1 VIHKPSYVN
10 SLMVRVP
17 CKQQIRTLRNL
28 IKNHVYPDKLL
39 KQQHLLNRLIMEERH
54 AIVIQKGRGY
64 SIPYDPIKCD
74 IVVNNLIDELEDKF
88 GIDKKNLLFHCER
101 KNDIKTGLPKGK
113 YSGIKE
119 YVRSKNLGI
128 KITEGK
134 GSPNGKCR
142 GSNGFSV
149 EIEKNDLINE
159 KNSDLRKE
167 LIKLLPLYKAN
178 KIISC
183 IKNDVEN
190 TRRPLKVIN
199 GKLYIDKNDINNIS
213 DMRIYFNDNHH
224 AIAGALFMSTEY
236 LSQKSTGLVT
246 FINLGV
252 NNDNCFRESSMK
264 NNIITTELGICILET
279 FGINKDG
286 FCDIFNNYANG
297 NIDEISTTA
306 EKYNQTI
313 NFDSMMCSNSFKL
326 KIQEFLDQC
335 MGNGNM
341 IISHNISDKDRLYR
355 SKKVN
360 TNVLRYKSYYGG
372 KSKKGKRID
381 IEILTNSLI
390 FTVNIRNKQG
400 GIYPSHIMCDFKY
413 HNDQMLL

>member
-1 VIHKPSYVN
+1 MK
-10 SLMVRVP
+10 
-17 CKQQIRTLRNL
+17 
-28 IKNHVYPDKLL
+28 
-39 KQQHLLNRLIMEERH
+39 
-54 AIVIQKGRGY
+54 RGY
-64 SIPYDPIKCD
+64 CISYDPINCD
-74 IVVNNLIDELEDKF
+74 IVVNNLIDELVDKF
-88 GIDKKNLLFHCER
+88 DIDKKKLLFHYER
-101 KNDIKTGLPKGK
+101 KNDIKTGLPNGT
-113 YSGIKE
+113 YPGIKE
-119 YVRSKNLGI
+119 YVRSKKLGI
-128 KITEGK
+128 KITVTEGK

-149 EIEKNDLINE
+149 EVEKNDLINE
-159 KNSDLRKE
+159 KNSDFRKE
-167 LIKLLPLYKAN
+167 LIKLLPQYKAN

-183 IKNDVEN
+183 IKNYVEN

-224 AIAGALFMSTEY
+224 AIAGALFISTEY

-264 NNIITTELGICILET
+264 NNIITTELGICIIET
-279 FGINKDG
+279 FGIHKDG

-297 NIDEISTTA
+297 NIDGISTTA

-390 FTVNIRNKQG
+390 FTVNIRNKHG

>member
-1 VIHKPSYVN
+1 MDS
-10 SLMVRVP
+10 
-17 CKQQIRTLRNL
+17 
-28 IKNHVYPDKLL
+28 
-39 KQQHLLNRLIMEERH
+39 
-54 AIVIQKGRGY
+54 RGY
-64 SIPYDPIKCD
+64 CIPYDPNKCD
-74 IVVNNLIDELEDKF
+74 IVVNILIDELEDKF
-88 GIDKKNLLFHCER
+88 GIDKKKLLFHCER
-101 KNDIKTGLPKGK
+101 ENDIKTGLPNGK
-113 YSGIKE
+113 YPGIKE
-119 YVRSKNLGI
+119 YVRSKKLGI
-128 KITEGK
+128 KIIEGK

-149 EIEKNDLINE
+149 EVEKNDLINE
-159 KNSDLRKE
+159 NNSDLRKE
-167 LIKLLPLYKAN
+167 LTKLLPPYKME
-178 KIISC
+178 KFTCS
-183 IKNDVEN
+183 IKNDIEN

-213 DMRIYFNDNHH
+213 DMRIYFEDNHH
-224 AIAGALFMSTEY
+224 AIAGTLFISTEY
-236 LSQKSTGLVT
+236 ISQKSTGLVT

-252 NNDNCFRESSMK
+252 NNDNCFRESYIK
-264 NNIITTELGICILET
+264 NNAITTELGICILET

-297 NIDEISTTA
+297 NIDGISTTA
-306 EKYNQTI
+306 EKYNQII
-313 NFDSMMCSNSFKL
+313 NFDSKICSNIFKL
-326 KIQEFLDQC
+326 KIQEFLNQC

-372 KSKKGKRID
+372 KRKKGKRID

>member
-1 VIHKPSYVN
+1 MDS
-10 SLMVRVP
+10 
-17 CKQQIRTLRNL
+17 
-28 IKNHVYPDKLL
+28 
-39 KQQHLLNRLIMEERH
+39 
-54 AIVIQKGRGY
+54 RGY
-64 SIPYDPIKCD
+64 CIPYDPNKCNKF
-74 IVVNNLIDELEDKF
+74 VNNSIDELVDKF
-88 GIDKKNLLFHCER
+88 GINRNKLLFHC
-101 KNDIKTGLPKGK
+101 KHDNVIKTGESNGK
-113 YSGIKE
+113 YPGIKE
-119 YVRSKNLGI
+119 YIKSNNLGI
-128 KITEGK
+128 KMTEGK

-149 EIEKNDLINE
+149 EVEKNDLINE
-159 KNSDLRKE
+159 NNSDLRKE
-167 LIKLLPLYKAN
+167 LTKLLPPYKMKN
-178 KIISC
+178 LISC
-183 IKNDVEN
+183 NKNDIEN

-199 GKLYIDKNDINNIS
+199 GKLYIDMNDINNIS
-213 DMRIYFNDNHH
+213 DMRIYFKDNHH
-224 AIAGALFMSTEY
+224 AIAGTLFISTEY
-236 LSQKSTGLVT
+236 ISQKSTGLVT

-252 NNDNCFRESSMK
+252 NNDNCFRESYIK
-264 NNIITTELGICILET
+264 NNAITTELGICILET

-306 EKYNQTI
+306 EKYNQII
-313 NFDSMMCSNSFKL
+313 NFDGMTSSNIFKL
-326 KIQEFLDQC
+326 KIQEFLNQC

-372 KSKKGKRID
+372 KRKRGKRID
-381 IEILTNSLI
+381 IEIFTNSLI